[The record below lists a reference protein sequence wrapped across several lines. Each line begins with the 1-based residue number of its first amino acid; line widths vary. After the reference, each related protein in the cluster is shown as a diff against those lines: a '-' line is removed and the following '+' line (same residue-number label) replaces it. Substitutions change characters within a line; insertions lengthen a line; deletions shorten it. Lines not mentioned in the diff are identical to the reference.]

1 MAEMKRPPPGF
12 AFPQGASAPGEVRP
26 DTDSPCGLSVSAT
39 RQRTLAAGGPAG
51 TEIDTTPPEP
61 DPQPNLRRLASRTEI
76 EHAIDEVLSRAH
88 RRLVVFSNQLGA
100 EWNRESR
107 VDPVRR
113 FCLDSRRN
121 QMHIVLHDAGTAYRS
136 CPRLLSLLRQF
147 SHVISV
153 QETLHHAKN
162 VYDPFVLADDRHYLH
177 RFHHD
182 GAAGLLA
189 LDDPV
194 GATVLR
200 DRFEELWEASAPAIP
215 ATTIGL

>member
-1 MAEMKRPPPGF
+1 MA
-12 AFPQGASAPGEVRP
+12 
-26 DTDSPCGLSVSAT
+26 
-39 RQRTLAAGGPAG
+39 
-51 TEIDTTPPEP
+51 EIDTTPPEP

-88 RRLVVFSNQLGA
+88 RRLVVFSSQLGA

-107 VDPVRR
+107 VDVVRR

-177 RFHHD
+177 CFHHD

-200 DRFEELWEASAPAIP
+200 DRFEELWEASASAIP

>member
-26 DTDSPCGLSVSAT
+26 DT
-39 RQRTLAAGGPAG
+39 
-51 TEIDTTPPEP
+51 EIDITPPEP

-200 DRFEELWEASAPAIP
+200 DRFEELWEASAPAIQ